1 MVAHLLSIFAVSGV
15 VCPRH
20 RRYRIPQHGAKLLAA
35 LVQQIAALPFVAT
48 VLAGMAAV
56 RSRTLAHHSFKR
68 VVCEIHRH

>member
-20 RRYRIPQHGAKLLAA
+20 RRYRIPQHGAKLLTA
-35 LVQQIAALPFVAT
+35 LVQQIATLPFVPAALT
-48 VLAGMAAV
+48 GMAAV